1 MCCKQE
7 DNTKKF
13 ELKGNPMIVDKF
25 TADPAPMVY
34 DGVLYLYV
42 GHDEYYEGQNSASG
56 GKEFNI
62 TEWLCY
68 STTDM
73 KTWTDHGSVLKPTDF
88 KWAVGEA
95 WASRLLRKME
105 NSIIIPLYRPENH
118 TTVKRL
124 EWLLLII
131 R

>member
-1 MCCKQE
+1 MHIKTLIVAVSCFMLLFMCCKQE

-62 TEWLCY
+62 TEKLGL
-68 STTDM
+68 
-73 KTWTDHGSVLKPTDF
+73 H
-88 KWAVGEA
+88 
-95 WASRLLRKME
+95 RLLRKME